1 MKIIAIR
8 KSSSIF
14 SPRQNPP
21 DRVEQA
27 LRNFLRPGNLAA
39 LRELAL
45 LEVAREQSR
54 HREELGLLQ
63 RDGGRR
69 SGVSERVMVCLSSN
83 PEGSEELLRKGA
95 RAAAQMNA
103 ERYAVHVETPKESV
117 QKISTAEFRTG
128 EKDHAHRR
136 RTNASDSA
144 EPLVAEVA
152 DQPDSR
158 RGRRFR
164 RSGGCPG
171 DNRYKI
177 VSPLSLRNRIRNG
190 SLGMLV
196 VALMLGALA
205 LPEVHQLGGSIREA
219 LYRNYVSIDAAQHM
233 HAALWRVELAMRDGD
248 AAAVLPA
255 SRHEFLHYIDI
266 EEHDVTE
273 AGEKQ
278 LAADIDR
285 RAQQLLVEVA
295 TAPSGKVPGQEF
307 VQLHQGLDEL
317 IAINRDAMFRAD
329 SRSAKMSD
337 RLTYEFAG
345 ALVLLLV
352 FGAMLSWTL
361 AWSISKPLDE
371 LADRLR
377 SFSLRG
383 PSGRLG
389 DQRLAELQAVASE
402 FNKMAGRLEQFE
414 TLNVER
420 LIYEK
425 SKTEAIIESLED
437 GIVLID
443 AEGVVT
449 HINGVAA
456 IILGVERDEA
466 LGCPFDDLNSNHPHY
481 LRVRAA
487 LRRIATQPLEAHRIE
502 VDLHV
507 RGRDHKPVPLRQG
520 DAASFGTILV
530 LQDITYLRDKD
541 RARANLVATL
551 SHELKTPLT
560 SLALSAEL
568 LERGKEDL
576 AAKQRELL
584 TSINEDLARMRYLAD
599 DLLNL
604 ARGEAGAITVR
615 SLPVDISELVRAVT
629 RTFAPQFER
638 KRVALTTDVNVMSTI
653 RADPVKLSWV
663 FSNLIANGLRY
674 TQSGA
679 SMTISTESQNGK
691 VRVKVTDTGPGIPPQ
706 VRDYLFE
713 RYAQWTVNGA
723 PPGSA
728 GLGLA
733 IAKEIVEA
741 HGGRIFVESTVGEG
755 TCFTIEL
762 PAAPEVAWPSS

>member
-1 MKIIAIR
+1 
-8 KSSSIF
+8 
-14 SPRQNPP
+14 
-21 DRVEQA
+21 
-27 LRNFLRPGNLAA
+27 
-39 LRELAL
+39 
-45 LEVAREQSR
+45 
-54 HREELGLLQ
+54 
-63 RDGGRR
+63 
-69 SGVSERVMVCLSSN
+69 
-83 PEGSEELLRKGA
+83 
-95 RAAAQMNA
+95 
-103 ERYAVHVETPKESV
+103 
-117 QKISTAEFRTG
+117 
-128 EKDHAHRR
+128 
-136 RTNASDSA
+136 
-144 EPLVAEVA
+144 
-152 DQPDSR
+152 
-158 RGRRFR
+158 
-164 RSGGCPG
+164 
-171 DNRYKI
+171 
-177 VSPLSLRNRIRNG
+177 
-190 SLGMLV
+190 MLV
-196 VALMLGALA
+196 VALVLGALA

-219 LYRNYVSIDAAQHM
+219 LYRNYISIDAAEHM
-233 HAALWRVELAMRDGD
+233 RAALWRVELAMRDGD

-255 SRHEFLHYIDI
+255 SRNEFLHYIDI

-352 FGAMLSWTL
+352 FGAMLAWTL

-389 DQRLAELQAVASE
+389 EQRLAELQAVASE
-402 FNKMAGRLEQFE
+402 FNKMAERLEQFE
-414 TLNVER
+414 KINVER

-443 AEGVVT
+443 PEGVVT

-466 LGCPFDDLNSNHPHY
+466 LGCPFDDLDSNHPRY

-487 LRRIATQPLEAHRIE
+487 LRRIANQPLEVQRIE

-507 RGRDHKPVPLRQG
+507 RGRGHTYVLKPVPLRRG
-520 DAASFGTILV
+520 DAASFGTILI

-568 LERGKEDL
+568 LKRGKENLDT
-576 AAKQRELL
+576 KQRELL
-584 TSINEDLARMRYLAD
+584 TSINEDLARIRYLAD

-604 ARGEAGAITVR
+604 ARGEARAITVR

-629 RTFAPQFER
+629 RTFAIQFEQ
-638 KRVALTTDVNVMSTI
+638 KRVALTTDVNAISTI

-663 FSNLIANGLRY
+663 LSNLIANGLRY
-674 TQSGA
+674 TQSGG
-679 SMTISTESQNGK
+679 SMSISTESHNGK
-691 VRVKVTDTGPGIPPQ
+691 VRVKVVDTGRGIPPDI
-706 VRDYLFE
+706 RNYLFE

-723 PPGSA
+723 APGSA

-741 HGGRIFVESTVGEG
+741 HGGRIFVESTVGRA

-762 PAAPEVAWPSS
+762 PAAPEAAWPSS